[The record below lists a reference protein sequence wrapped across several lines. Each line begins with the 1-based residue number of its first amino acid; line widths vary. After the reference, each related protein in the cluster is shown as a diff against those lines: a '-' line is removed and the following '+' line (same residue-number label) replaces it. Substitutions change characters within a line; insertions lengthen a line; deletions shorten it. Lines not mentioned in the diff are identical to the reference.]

1 MEKKIKIARIIQL
14 VTSIITFLMLFSL
27 NNINDDEIGIP
38 VSLVLV
44 PFIMYIGIII
54 GIVIEYI
61 YKQKPIVR
69 TVVLSL
75 AIFSSAVSLTNGI
88 AFSATTLITF
98 AIPYTI
104 IMIFVLSKG
113 QVVTTYAK
121 VKNNKTLPEG
131 IFARKDLII
140 QYIFWIIFVII
151 LIISCIIFEIK
162 NLSYLYLFLLVP
174 LAIIILLVITI
185 KTSTLRKLLNII
197 NKDLNYDKFILELEK
212 IQMNNLHPQT
222 YNYLEIIKANYM
234 FVYDVDSAL
243 VLFQSIKKPTNKQY
257 QLFYNVVE
265 IEYLIRTK
273 NYDLALDAIEKINNN
288 QKPMLQNFY
297 KLFVTEEE
305 MLNIESIYKENNKL
319 KFNDAS
325 SIYAKMYYYH
335 TRGNHDK
342 AKMYARKIIGLAP
355 GFKEY
360 IVLANK
366 ILKDQM

>member
-14 VTSIITFLMLFSL
+14 VTAIITFLMLFSL
-27 NNINDDEIGIP
+27 NSINEDEIGIP
-38 VSLVLV
+38 NSLIFI
-44 PFIMYIGIII
+44 PFIMYIGIIA

-61 YKQKPIVR
+61 YKQQPIVR
-69 TVVLSL
+69 TIVLSL
-75 AIFSSAVSLTNGI
+75 AL
-88 AFSATTLITF
+88 FSAAIFLTDGIDLSASTLIIF

-113 QVVTTYAK
+113 QIVTTYAK
-121 VKNNKTLPEG
+121 IKNNKTLPEG
-131 IFARKDLII
+131 IFAKKDLII
-140 QYIFWIIFVII
+140 QYIFWIIFAII
-151 LIISCIIFEIK
+151 LVILCIIFEMK
-162 NLSYLYLFLLVP
+162 NISYLYLFLLVP
-174 LAIIILLVITI
+174 FAIIILLVITF

-222 YNYLEIIKANYM
+222 YNYLEIIKVNYM
-234 FVYDVDSAL
+234 FVYDIDSAL
-243 VLFQSIKKPTNKQY
+243 ILFQNIQRPTNKQY
-257 QLFYNVVE
+257 LLFYNVVE

-273 NYDLALDAIEKINNN
+273 NYDSALKSIEKINDN

-305 MLNIESIYKENNKL
+305 MLNIENIYKENNKL
-319 KFNDAS
+319 KFNNAS
-325 SIYAKMYYYH
+325 SIYAKMYYYY
-335 TRGNHDK
+335 TRGNQDK
-342 AKMYARKIIGLAP
+342 AKIYARKIIGLAP

-366 ILKDQM
+366 ILKD